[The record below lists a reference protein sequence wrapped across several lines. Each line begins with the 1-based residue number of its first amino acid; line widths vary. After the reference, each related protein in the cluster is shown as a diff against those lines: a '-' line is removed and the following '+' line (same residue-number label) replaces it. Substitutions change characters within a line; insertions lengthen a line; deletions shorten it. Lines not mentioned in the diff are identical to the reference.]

1 MANTK
6 TATAYEAIK
15 FKIIEGELQP
25 LGDISEDSLQ
35 KELDLSRTPIRE
47 ACQRLSKE
55 GFIYI
60 YPSKGMIVAEVT
72 ADLIRDIYE
81 MRLLNEPF
89 IAAQSCRQNS
99 SKDWIKALR
108 EKLVNPPNDLSEEA
122 KRRYFIDIDR
132 TLHDGLLKDCK
143 NRFLLSSMAIVLDH
157 NHRIRIKVSHPY
169 HGEDRSVLEHI
180 DIIDAYL
187 ARDEAE
193 VERQMRHHIEESRK
207 ITFNNFF

>member
-6 TATAYEAIK
+6 TGTAYEAIK
-15 FKIIEGELQP
+15 VKIIEGELPP
-25 LGDISEDSLQ
+25 LSDISEDSLQ
-35 KELDLSRTPIRE
+35 KELGLSRTPIRE

-89 IAAQSCRQNS
+89 IAVQSCRQNS
-99 SKDWIKALR
+99 SKEWLKVLR
-108 EKLVNPPNDLSEEA
+108 EKLVEPPSNLLEEA
-122 KRRYFIDIDR
+122 KRRYFIDVDR
-132 TLHDGLLKDCK
+132 ALHDGLLKDCK
-143 NRFLLSSMAIVLDH
+143 NRFLLSSMAIVMDH

-169 HGEDRSVLEHI
+169 HGDDRSVVEHI
-180 DIIDAYL
+180 EIIDAYL
-187 ARDEAE
+187 ARDEAQ
-193 VERQMRHHIEESRK
+193 VEHRMRRHIEESRK